1 MQGLHASPMRHTG
14 AFATG
19 AENPRWRGGRHTTRK
34 GYVRL
39 KTRVGLGKY
48 EHRFVME
55 RLLARPIGLMFT
67 GDGEIPA
74 GMHVHH
80 CDGDRRHNCEAN
92 LMLLQECI
100 HNAISRSYRAYLM
113 AHYDEYVEMIARENE
128 PAWVREQTA

>member
-1 MQGLHASPMRHTG
+1 MARAATRFRAAALHP
-14 AFATG
+14 F
-19 AENPRWRGGRHTTRK
+19 WRGGRHTTGK

-39 KTRVGLGKY
+39 KTREGRDKY

-55 RLLARPIGLMFT
+55 RMLAAPIGLMFA

-80 CDGDRRHNCEAN
+80 CDGGRRHNCQGN

-100 HNAISRSYRAYLM
+100 HNAISRAHRAYLLE
-113 AHYDEYVEMIARENE
+113 HWEEYVEMIARENE
-128 PAWVREQTA
+128 PAWAREQTA